1 MKKFWTKIEW
11 RITITYAIFG
21 ALWIFYSDNLV
32 ARLFSDDLIEL
43 EVQHYKGW
51 FFVLISALL
60 IFFILR
66 NALNKQHLAQ
76 KRGEEVQ
83 EKFKWMIDAS
93 MDAVLL
99 TNPDGSIQ
107 FANPAACQMFG
118 WTEEEII
125 QGGRDLIVD
134 TEDPRLA
141 EMLEE
146 RAKFGASRS
155 QLTYK
160 RKNGE
165 KFEGEVTSAL
175 FTESDGVTH
184 TSLIIRD
191 ISEHNRALAEVEA
204 SRKRLSQIFAS
215 ITDAFIVLDRDFRI
229 VYANAEAARINQKEP
244 EAFIGKTHWE
254 EWPETKSTQVE
265 KYYRQ
270 AMETQ
275 KTVHLEN
282 HYVVPGKIDLWL
294 DIHAY
299 PFEDGLAIYYRDITD
314 KKHLDELYRQTSE
327 MMNRVFDRMSDAFI
341 LLDNEWKIVNIN
353 PKALDRNH
361 LVKEEVLGK
370 SHWEVWPMTVGNE
383 VEFNYRKAI
392 AENTPVHFDYHYF
405 AEGEY
410 DEWHEIHAYPG
421 TEGLAIYY
429 HDITDRK
436 RSEEALRN
444 SEEKFVTLFNNSSVP
459 MALASYPVRELLE
472 VNKAWIE
479 FLGYSSEEIYGK
491 TLTELG
497 INRSES
503 QENNISNQIRQNRSL
518 NNFEAQIITKS
529 GKTKTVIASANI
541 VPIAG
546 LDHLL
551 ISMQDISSR
560 KAMEEQLRALNET
573 LENRVQ
579 ERTRELKSRNEELET
594 FTYSVSHDLK
604 APLRGIDGYSRLL
617 QETHKKQLDQE
628 GLLFLTNI
636 RLATE
641 QMNRLIED
649 LLQYSRLE
657 RRVLTSGT
665 IDLSQLLSNLLKE
678 KEVEINQQRIEVE
691 TDLKCGT
698 ITTDNDG
705 LVFALRNLLDNAIKF
720 TAEVESPRIIIRSQE
735 ENGKCILSVEDNGI
749 GFEMKY
755 SEKIF
760 EIFQRLHRVE
770 DYPGTG
776 IGLAIVRKVMSRIGG
791 RTWAKSELGKG
802 SIFYLE
808 IPL

>member
-1 MKKFWTKIEW
+1 MKKLWHKIEW
-11 RITITYAIFG
+11 RITIAYAIFG
-21 ALWIFYSDNLV
+21 AVWIFYSDNLV
-32 ARLFSDDLIEL
+32 ARLISDPLLEL
-43 EVQHYKGW
+43 QVQHYKGW
-51 FFVLISALL
+51 FFVLISSLL
-60 IFFILR
+60 IFLILR
-66 NALNKQHLAQ
+66 QALREQQLINHERNA
-76 KRGEEVQ
+76 VQ
-83 EKFKWMIDAS
+83 EKFQWIVNAS
-93 MDAVLL
+93 MDAVFL
-99 TNPDGSIQ
+99 TTPDGSIQ

-118 WTEEEII
+118 WTEKEII

-141 EMLEE
+141 AMLEE
-146 RAKFGASRS
+146 RARLGASRS

-175 FTESDGVTH
+175 FTEKNGITH
-184 TSLIIRD
+184 TSMIIRD
-191 ISEHNRALAEVEA
+191 ISEQNRALAEIEA
-204 SRKRLSQIFAS
+204 SRKRLSQILAS

-229 VYANAEAARINQKEP
+229 VYANEEAARINQKKVED
-244 EAFIGKTHWE
+244 FIGKTHWE
-254 EWPETKSTQVE
+254 EWPETRGTKVE
-265 KYYRQ
+265 RLYRE
-270 AMETQ
+270 AMVTH

-314 KKHLDELYRQTSE
+314 KKQLDELYRQTSE
-327 MMNRVFDRMSDAFI
+327 MMNLVFDRMSDAFI
-341 LLDNEWKIVNIN
+341 LLDNEWKILNIN
-353 PKALDRNH
+353 LKALERNH
-361 LVKEEVLGK
+361 LVKSDVLGK

-383 VEFNYRKAI
+383 VEFNFRKAI
-392 AENTPVHFDYHYF
+392 AENTPVHFEYHYF
-405 AEGEY
+405 AEGKY
-410 DEWHEIHAYPG
+410 DEWHEINAYPS

-429 HDITDRK
+429 HEITDRK
-436 RSEEALRN
+436 RSEEALRK
-444 SEEKFVTLFNNSSVP
+444 SEEKFITLFNNSSVP
-459 MALASYPVRELLE
+459 MALASYPVKELLE
-472 VNKAWIE
+472 VNEAWVE
-479 FLGYSSEEIYGK
+479 FLGFSHEEVNGK
-491 TLTELG
+491 TLTELK
-497 INRSES
+497 INRLKS
-503 QENNISNQIRQNRSL
+503 QENDVNEGILQSRGL
-518 NNFEAQIITKS
+518 NNFEAQIYTKS
-529 GKTKTVIASANI
+529 GEIKTVIANVKTVSI
-541 VPIAG
+541 SG

-560 KAMEEQLRALNET
+560 KVMEEQLRALNET

-579 ERTRELKSRNEELET
+579 ERTRELKSRNQELET

-617 QETHKKQLDQE
+617 QESHKKQLDQE

-665 IDLSQLLSNLLKE
+665 IDLSQLLSSLLKE
-678 KEVEINQQRIEVE
+678 KEEEINQRRIEVE
-691 TDLKCGT
+691 TDLKCVK

-705 LVFALRNLLDNAIKF
+705 LVFAMRNLLDNAIKF
-720 TAEVESPRIIIRSQE
+720 TAEVESPRIVIRSRE

-776 IGLAIVRKVMSRIGG
+776 IGLAIVRKVMGRIGG
-791 RTWAKSELGKG
+791 RAWAESEPGKG
-802 SIFYLE
+802 SKFYLE
-808 IPL
+808 LPL